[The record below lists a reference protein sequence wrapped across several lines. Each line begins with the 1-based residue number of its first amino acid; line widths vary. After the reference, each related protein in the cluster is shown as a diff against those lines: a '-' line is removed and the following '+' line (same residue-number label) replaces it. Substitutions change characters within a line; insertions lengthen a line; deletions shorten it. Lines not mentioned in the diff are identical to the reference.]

1 MDNFYHKLSKD
12 SYIIN
17 PEIDSIL
24 ERLVHC
30 YNFMKNTFLIC
41 WISSQILLSFRRLMS
56 LTIQDQDRKDLLDG
70 FKS

>member
-41 WISSQILLSFRRLMS
+41 WISSQILLFLRRLMN
-56 LTIQDQDRKDLLDG
+56 
-70 FKS
+70 